1 MRTLRVGMS
10 GTDVTNW
17 ENFLV
22 GINPYSGIVV
32 DGVFDDDTLEET
44 KLFQGTVG
52 LVKDGVVGKNT
63 MAQAMILGF
72 DPMVD
77 DDPSVV
83 LASDQFGPN
92 WPPSPSSKSLSSAER
107 EKLFGRFGFKP
118 SGLPNNPEAITITDG
133 WDKKNIVSVAL
144 PGLAH
149 LRVTK
154 SSFHKALE
162 PQVQK
167 LFSEWEAAG
176 LNSKILSWG
185 GSWAP
190 RFIRGS
196 RTYLSNHAWGTAF
209 DINAAQNGLGSR
221 PALRNEK
228 GSVRDLVEIAYGNG
242 FYWGGWFASRKDG
255 MHFEA
260 YKILPLNHPTRKIP
274 RTIPGFS

>member
-10 GTDVTNW
+10 GSDVTNW

-22 GINPYSGIVV
+22 GLNPYSQIVV
-32 DGVFDDDTLEET
+32 DGVFDEDTADET
-44 KLFQGTVG
+44 KSFQISVG
-52 LVKDGVVGKNT
+52 LTGDGIVGKNT
-63 MAQAMILGF
+63 MAQAMAVGF

-77 DDPSVV
+77 DSPD
-83 LASDQFGPN
+83 SDGPN
-92 WPPSPSSKSLSSAER
+92 WPPPPSTGPLSSVER

-133 WDKKNIVSVAL
+133 WDKKNIVSVVL

-149 LRVTK
+149 LRITK

-167 LFSEWEAAG
+167 LFAEWEATG

-228 GSVRDLVEIAYGNG
+228 GSVRDLVEIAYENG

-260 YKILPLNHPTRKIP
+260 YKILPLSHPIR
-274 RTIPGFS
+274 RTLRTTPDFS